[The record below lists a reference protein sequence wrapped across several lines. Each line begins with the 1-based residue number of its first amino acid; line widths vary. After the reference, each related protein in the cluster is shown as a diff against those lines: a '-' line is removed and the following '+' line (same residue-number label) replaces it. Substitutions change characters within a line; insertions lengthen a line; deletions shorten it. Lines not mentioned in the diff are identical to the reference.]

1 MFLANSVCAS
11 DNGHGLTPAKQLRSR
26 DPGLLC
32 YCLGLV
38 ADLGTVNRH
47 TVTFALGLSDYVPLN
62 TTKPLAGLPPGQTP
76 RAFYLPISGG
86 RRSGGPACVRTG
98 PPSPHECAPNG
109 KRALPREQHAAG
121 SLKEISTATWDE
133 SAWLMVTGWEGLR
146 SVRTGVSLVRSDML
160 LLRRRARKVKSGRLN
175 QGRRRS

>member
-76 RAFYLPISGG
+76 RAFLFTDW
-86 RRSGGPACVRTG
+86 RREEKWRP
-98 PPSPHECAPNG
+98 
-109 KRALPREQHAAG
+109 
-121 SLKEISTATWDE
+121 
-133 SAWLMVTGWEGLR
+133 GLR
-146 SVRTGVSLVRSDML
+146 AHRAAIPSRVRRQWEKGATTRAAC
-160 LLRRRARKVKSGRLN
+160 RRQSEGNLN
-175 QGRRRS
+175 RNVG